1 MNGFVISGEGPKPAR
16 LWGEIPLF
24 NLIDGY
30 KLLFFCDEHGAGV
43 LGIEGFKIVGDK
55 RVPDMDYI
63 ADFLL

>member
-1 MNGFVISGEGPKPAR
+1 MNGFVISGEGLKPAR
-16 LWGEIPLF
+16 PWGEIPLF